1 MSALTHLVQNSKI
14 RRIFKM
20 VTKIAVIGMGYVGI
34 PCAALLADVD
44 GYDVTGIQRRSKRS
58 GWKIEV
64 LNSGKSPI
72 EGDEPGLEELI
83 AKVVKKGTFRV
94 TDNFDVLSEMDII
107 LIDVQT
113 PTDENNLPRYESL
126 KEVSKEIGK
135 RMKKGTLVV
144 TESTVAPGT
153 TRNIILPILEKYSGM
168 KGGKDFYLAFS
179 YERVMPGKLLEY
191 IVNFPRVVGGID
203 QKSTEMAVEMY
214 KKIVKKAVHATEV
227 TTAEL
232 AKTIENAYR
241 DVNIAF
247 ANEMAL
253 VCESL
258 GVDVYEVRE
267 LINERHDRHMH
278 IPGIGV
284 GGHCLPK
291 DTWLLRHGLM
301 AYGSVKKEPEF
312 ITLARRIN
320 NYMPIHGAHLVKQSL
335 EEKGVLLT
343 DAVVTILGVAYL
355 ENSDDTRNTPART
368 LYNAL
373 KEMEIKEIRAHDPYV
388 RQRDFPEVEVKK
400 NLEEVVNGSDCL
412 VIATKHRQY
421 YNMDLEKLKS
431 IMRTPIIV
439 DGRNVLTKEACEK
452 VGIFYRGIGKGQ

>member
-1 MSALTHLVQNSKI
+1 
-14 RRIFKM
+14 M

-34 PCAALLADVD
+34 PCAVLLADVD
-44 GYDVTGIQRRSKRS
+44 GYDVTGVQRRSERS
-58 GWKIEV
+58 GWKIEL

-83 AKVVKKGTFRV
+83 SKVVDKGTFRV
-94 TDNFDVLSEMDII
+94 TDDFNILSGMDII

-113 PTDENNLPRYESL
+113 PTDESNVPRYESL
-126 KEVSKEIGK
+126 KEVSVKIAQV
-135 RMKKGTLVV
+135 MKKGTLVV
-144 TESTVAPGT
+144 IESTVAPGT
-153 TRNIILPILEKYSGM
+153 TRNIVLPLLEKHSGM
-168 KGGKDFYLAFS
+168 NGGEDFYLAFS

-203 QKSTEMAVEMY
+203 ERSTQMAVKMY
-214 KKIVKKAVHATEV
+214 KKIVKKTVHATEV

-258 GVDVYEVRE
+258 GVNVYEVRE

-301 AYGSVKKEPEF
+301 QYGLVKEEPEF
-312 ITLARRIN
+312 ITLARKLN
-320 NYMPIHGAHLVKQSL
+320 NYMPYHGLDLVKKSL
-335 EEKGVLLT
+335 EAKGIPLT
-343 DAVVTILGVAYL
+343 KATVAILGVAYL
-355 ENSDDTRNTPART
+355 ENSDDTRNTPAR
-368 LYNAL
+368 AL
-373 KEMEIKEIRAHDPYV
+373 IHALERGGAKEIRAHDPYV
-388 RQRDFPEVEVKK
+388 RSREFPDIAVQRD
-400 NLEEVVNGSDCL
+400 LDAVVTGADCL
-412 VIATKHRQY
+412 VIATKHDEY
-421 YNMDLEKLKS
+421 FSMDLKMIAS
-431 IMRTPIIV
+431 RMRTPIIV
-439 DGRNVLTKEACEK
+439 DGRNVLKKEACENE
-452 VGIFYRGIGKGQ
+452 GIMYKGIGKGR